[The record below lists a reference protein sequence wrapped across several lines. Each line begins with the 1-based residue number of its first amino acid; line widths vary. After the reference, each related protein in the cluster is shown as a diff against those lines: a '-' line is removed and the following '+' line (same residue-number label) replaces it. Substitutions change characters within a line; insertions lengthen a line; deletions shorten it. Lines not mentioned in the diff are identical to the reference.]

1 MKVKVHPTFIILLIL
16 CMLAGQVVRALLV
29 FSLVIVHEACH
40 ILAARGYGIRCRS
53 IELYPYGGT
62 AVLDDSFEGKKKE
75 ETIIAFAGPAVNVV
89 LFFFIQILRENGILS
104 GAWALEFAKTN
115 FWLAAFNLLPVL
127 PLDGGRIVRGL
138 LAGSFGFVSTTRFL
152 AAAGKCLGG
161 AFVFAGFLMQG
172 MGFYIYE
179 PVLFIVLG
187 IFFWIGSGKELDN
200 ARIVFLKQLCRK
212 KERLLAQGLMPGR
225 SLAVSRDTA
234 LKQIIDKFSADHFS
248 LVSVMGKD
256 DKIERMLSETEV
268 IQGMMDFGLNCMV
281 GKLKE
286 E

>member
-29 FSLVIVHEACH
+29 FGLVIVHEACH

-75 ETIIAFAGPAVNVV
+75 ETIIAFAGPAVNIV
-89 LFFFIQILRENGILS
+89 LFFFIQILRENGILN

-127 PLDGGRIVRGL
+127 PLDGGRMVRGL
-138 LAGSFGFVSTTRFL
+138 LAGSFGFVPTTRLL

-161 AFVFAGFLMQG
+161 VFIFAGFLMQG

-256 DKIERMLSETEV
+256 GKIEGTLSETEV

-281 GKLKE
+281 GRLKE
-286 E
+286 